1 MVLQQVPV
9 DIETTGFDVDETVT
23 VVGFAVPLGCRVF
36 VHDPD
41 GDCDDGELETAVQ
54 DYVEKH
60 VQVSTH
66 ASESALFQ
74 AVAGFVNERLR
85 DEDVLLV
92 AYNGERWRGGFDLP
106 FLRTR
111 AATLGVEWPL
121 SGVPFAD
128 LYPVVTRRFNTT
140 VEGDEQSDLPG
151 VYAVLCDGGLNKTD
165 PFADSGEAVEAFADG
180 RLVDLVVHNVVD
192 VLRTQAVGRAAERY
206 CGKSEFTVKSLTPTE
221 YG

>member
-1 MVLQQVPV
+1 
-9 DIETTGFDVDETVT
+9 
-23 VVGFAVPLGCRVF
+23 VGFAVPLGCRVF

-41 GDCDDGELETAVQ
+41 ADRDDGELETAVQ
-54 DYVEKH
+54 DHVETY

-74 AVAGFVNERLR
+74 AVAGFVEKRLR
-85 DEDVLLV
+85 VEDVLLV

-121 SGVPFAD
+121 SGVPYAD
-128 LYPVVTRRFNTT
+128 LLPVVTRRFNTT

-151 VYAVLCDGGLNKTD
+151 VYAVLCDGGLNETD

-192 VLRTQAVGRAAERY
+192 VLRTQAIGRVAERY